1 MVVKVLRP
9 PPRIKVLEA
18 LGSIADGRISAVN
31 NGARVLSSSGE
42 REYYVVV
49 TGDLRAYSND
59 NGTLYRGYVGYPIIA
74 LLMIKGVLPFDEA
87 IARALSGIPWKTL
100 NETYKRYEVVEEIVL
115 KRAEE
120 RGISREIVTDY
131 VSIVMK
137 KLSSMRIVFDD
148 SLVKQQ
154 TLF

>member
-18 LGSIADGRISAVN
+18 LSSIADGRISAVN
-31 NGARVLSSSGE
+31 NEARVSSSSGE
-42 REYYVVV
+42 REYHVVV

-74 LLMIKGVLPFDEA
+74 LLMMRGVIPYDEA
-87 IARALSGIPWKTL
+87 IARALSGIPWRTL

-120 RGISREIVTDY
+120 RGISREVVMGY
-131 VSIVMK
+131 VSVVMK